1 MLFSFPLEFYF
12 FAIILILITIFQNH
26 LLRIAI
32 GGLVVVTLYKIFFSG
47 FHQGGGFNG
56 FVQHSIHEW
65 VNIANLLMLLVGFEL
80 LADHFSKSNITN
92 GISKILPKGWL
103 GAFVLLA
110 FVFFISSFL
119 DNIAAAIIGATI
131 ASNLFNKKVHIGYL
145 ASIVAASN
153 AGGSGSVVGD
163 TTTTMMWLAGISPLQ
178 VVHAYTAAIVAL
190 FVSGYFASRQ
200 QHNYQPIIRA
210 KILGA
215 KIDWSRI
222 FIVFLIL
229 VTAVTVN
236 IVINLKFTEIS
247 NDFPFIGFSIWVVL
261 LLMIPLR
268 TPKWALVPESFKG
281 SIFLLALIFTASMM
295 PIEKL
300 PLPSPE
306 STFGVGFLS
315 AVINNIPLTELG
327 IKQGNYDWGLLAYA
341 IGYGG
346 SMIWFG
352 SSAGVAAA
360 NLFPEARSTT
370 RWIKEGWH
378 VTLAYIIGFLF
389 FMLILGWHPTAISK

>member
-12 FAIILILITIFQNH
+12 FAIILILVTIFQNQ

-47 FHQGGGFNG
+47 FHQGTGFNG

-92 GISKILPKGWL
+92 RISKILPEGWL

-200 QHNYQPIIRA
+200 QHNYQPII
-210 KILGA
+210 
-215 KIDWSRI
+215 S
-222 FIVFLIL
+222 
-229 VTAVTVN
+229 
-236 IVINLKFTEIS
+236 
-247 NDFPFIGFSIWVVL
+247 
-261 LLMIPLR
+261 
-268 TPKWALVPESFKG
+268 
-281 SIFLLALIFTASMM
+281 
-295 PIEKL
+295 
-300 PLPSPE
+300 
-306 STFGVGFLS
+306 
-315 AVINNIPLTELG
+315 
-327 IKQGNYDWGLLAYA
+327 QG
-341 IGYGG
+341 
-346 SMIWFG
+346 
-352 SSAGVAAA
+352 
-360 NLFPEARSTT
+360 
-370 RWIKEGWH
+370 
-378 VTLAYIIGFLF
+378 
-389 FMLILGWHPTAISK
+389 